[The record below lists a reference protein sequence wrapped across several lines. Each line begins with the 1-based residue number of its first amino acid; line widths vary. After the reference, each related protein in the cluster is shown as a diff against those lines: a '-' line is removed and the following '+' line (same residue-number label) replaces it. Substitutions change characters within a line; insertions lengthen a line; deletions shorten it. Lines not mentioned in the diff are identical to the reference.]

1 MINKGGIA
9 QGVADRVDAYRN
21 NPNQLQQRYGQ
32 NKQLLDLLALQEIA
46 KEVDAKAQ
54 QKAMQMQ
61 TNPQTIKDQLTQKVM
76 QDKQMGMQDKISQAS
91 GVMRQQAQQQQKNM
105 QNVAKQGAVSPQAM
119 QQGMGA
125 LASQIKPQIARMAAG
140 GIVSFQ
146 EGRGVTEAMIE
157 EFRRK
162 NPDAVRGM
170 TNAEIAALIRPS
182 GPVRGDSEEG
192 QRRLAEQGAQIQK
205 REDAAMYGDPMP
217 GPKDRPSMI
226 GPYEAEE
233 GAYPFPSDKG
243 IRIGAKDF
251 DKDIIKGAERTKNFL
266 SGLLPDLSKG
276 PAGFFRD
283 KKAAQE
289 EQKRVADIST
299 KASPEATAMADAER
313 KQMTGTAPAM
323 QPPAEQS
330 GIDPLSRMTAQ
341 SMQGGIGGLP
351 QQSGVGPVQAQGLG
365 AIGTTSQDATNK
377 ILDKTGLAKLAGR
390 NEADV
395 VKAARESADK
405 YTGRK
410 ETADAL
416 QKRID
421 DMEAYY
427 KSQKVDPKEQSW
439 RDFLSKA
446 GAAGAAAPGK
456 MGLAVSQTGER
467 LRNERYKRGAEEL
480 DKLYTMT
487 KEARTMDKSYAEMGM
502 KSSNEAAQ
510 RLGMQQKAVADLMSA
525 ASRQDIELADNYA
538 DRKQRAMSD
547 NMKNQIEQLKISAET
562 ALRQQ
567 ANANDLLKVE
577 AQLSKVAADL
587 LATDDPQL
595 SMLRKRAIEAGQGS
609 DAQKEYDRYL
619 MSKGL
624 TDAMVLNKIGIYDAL
639 EKIGKRL
646 RELGVEPASGLMA
659 KEQMQSSGYQLNEAE
674 QAALAANK

>member
-170 TNAEIAALIRPS
+170 TNAEIAKLIRPS

-192 QRRLAEQGAQIQK
+192 QRRLAEQGAQIQR
-205 REDAAMYGDPMP
+205 REDAEAGDPMP
-217 GPKDRPSMI
+217 GPKERPSMI
-226 GPYEAEE
+226 GPYEAGE
-233 GAYPFPSDKG
+233 GAYPFPSDQG

-251 DKDIIKGAERTKNFL
+251 DKDIIKGAERTKDFL
-266 SGLLPDLSKG
+266 SGLLPDLSGG

-283 KKAAQE
+283 KKAGQE
-289 EQKRVADIST
+289 EQQRIADIST
-299 KASPEATAMADAER
+299 QASPEATAMADAER
-313 KQMTGTAPAM
+313 KQMTGTAPTM
-323 QPPAEQS
+323 QPPTEQS

-341 SMQGGIGGLP
+341 SMQGGIGGLS

-377 ILDKTGLAKLAGR
+377 ILDKTGLADLAKR
-390 NEADV
+390 KEADV

-410 ETADAL
+410 KTADAL

-467 LRNERYKRGAEEL
+467 LRNERYKRGADEL
-480 DKLYTMT
+480 EKLYTMT
-487 KEARTMDKSYAEMGM
+487 KEARTMDKDYAQMGM
-502 KSSNEAAQ
+502 TSSNEAAQ
-510 RLGMQQKAVADLMSA
+510 RLGMQQKAVADIMAA

-547 NMKNQIEQLKISAET
+547 NMKNQIEQLKVSAET

-567 ANANDLLKVE
+567 ANATDLLKVE

-659 KEQMQSSGYQLNEAE
+659 KEQMRSTGYQPSGAE
-674 QAALAANK
+674 QATMAKYQ